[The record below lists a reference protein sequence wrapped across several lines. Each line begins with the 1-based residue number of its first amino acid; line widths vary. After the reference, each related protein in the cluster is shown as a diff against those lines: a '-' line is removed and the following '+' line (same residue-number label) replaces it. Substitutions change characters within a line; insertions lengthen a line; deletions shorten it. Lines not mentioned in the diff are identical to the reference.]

1 MATFIGLKV
10 NKEEKEVKSKANKEE
25 KEVKSKAKK
34 EEIKKTET
42 KTEKE

>member
-10 NKEEKEVKSKANKEE
+10 NKAE

-34 EEIKKTET
+34 EETKETEP
-42 KTEKE
+42 KVEKE

>member
-10 NKEEKEVKSKANKEE
+10 NKVEKEVKP
-25 KEVKSKAKK
+25 KAKK